1 MEQREMNLFDL
12 CQAIARGIGKSVKW
26 LVWCFGEMLKLS
38 FRQWWVVLI
47 VVALCVAAALYYS
60 REGNRSYKVD
70 VVANLNGIT
79 NSMVRA
85 EFERLNKAFYL
96 TEQQN
101 LATMLNIDGELANDT
116 YRFETFDVIDLL
128 ADTTIDM
135 VDYNRSTPMM
145 DTLYV
150 HVPDMVA
157 MRFRTKHPNRVP
169 ELENAILNYLNTRP
183 YFQSLYET
191 YYKGLE
197 REARFHRDQ
206 IEKLDSLT
214 SVFYFSQN
222 NREQMQMKVWES
234 GMVLGR
240 REIDLFLE
248 DVYLEMR
255 ESEYVNARL
264 TVATAP
270 VVLQSHFVINPLAV
284 NGPWKMSAIA
294 IVVGWLLGLMV
305 AALVEN
311 RKRILTWLQS

>member
-1 MEQREMNLFDL
+1 MNLFDL
-12 CQAIARGIGKSVKW
+12 CHAIARGIGKGIKW
-26 LVWCFGEMLKLS
+26 LVWRLGDMLRLS
-38 FRQWWVVLI
+38 FRQWWIVLI
-47 VVALCVAAALYYS
+47 VVALCLAAALYYS

-79 NSMVRA
+79 NNMVRA

-101 LATMLNIDGELANDT
+101 LASMLNIDGELANDT

-135 VDYNRSTPMM
+135 VDYDRSAPMM

-150 HVPDMVA
+150 HVPNMVA
-157 MRFRTKHPNRVP
+157 MRFRTKQPNRVP

-305 AALVEN
+305 AGLVEN
-311 RKRILTWLQS
+311 RKRILAWLQS

>member
-12 CQAIARGIGKSVKW
+12 CHAIARGIGKGIKW
-26 LVWCFGEMLKLS
+26 LVWRLGDMLRLS
-38 FRQWWVVLI
+38 FRQWWIVLI
-47 VVALCVAAALYYS
+47 VVALCLAAALYYS

-79 NSMVRA
+79 NNMVRA

-284 NGPWKMSAIA
+284 NGPWRMSAIA
-294 IVVGWLLGLMV
+294 IVVGWLLGLVV

-311 RKRILTWLQS
+311 RKRILAWLQS

>member
-1 MEQREMNLFDL
+1 MEQREMNIFDL
-12 CQAIARGIGKSVKW
+12 CQAIANGIGKGIKW
-26 LVWCFGEMLKLS
+26 AVWRFGDMLRLS
-38 FRQWWVVLI
+38 FRQWWIVLI
-47 VVALCVAAALYYS
+47 FVALCVVAALYYS
-60 REGNRSYKVD
+60 REENRSYEVD

-79 NSMVRA
+79 NGMVRA
-85 EFERLNKAFYL
+85 EFERLDKSFYL
-96 TEQQN
+96 IEQQN
-101 LATMLNIDGELANDT
+101 LSSMLNIDSELARVTNH
-116 YRFETFDVIDLL
+116 FETFDVIDLL

-135 VDYNRSTPMM
+135 VDYDRSAPAM

-150 HVPDMVA
+150 HVPNMVA
-157 MRFRTKHPNRVP
+157 LRFRTKQPNRVP

-191 YYKGLE
+191 YYQGLE

-222 NREQMQMKVWES
+222 NREQVQMKVWES

-240 REIDLFLE
+240 REMALFLE
-248 DVYLEMR
+248 DVYIEMR

-264 TVATAP
+264 AVATAP
-270 VVLQSHFVINPLAV
+270 VVLQSHFVVNPRAV
-284 NGPWKMSAIA
+284 NGPLRMSAIA

-311 RKRILTWLQS
+311 RKRILAWLQS

>member
-12 CQAIARGIGKSVKW
+12 CRAIARGIGKGIKW
-26 LVWCFGEMLKLS
+26 LVWRLGDMLRLS
-38 FRQWWVVLI
+38 YRQWWIVLI
-47 VVALCVAAALYYS
+47 VVALCLAAALYYS

-79 NSMVRA
+79 NNMVRA

-96 TEQQN
+96 TEQQS
-101 LATMLNIDGELANDT
+101 LTTMLNIDGELANGT

-145 DTLYV
+145 DTLYAR
-150 HVPDMVA
+150 VPNMVA

-191 YYKGLE
+191 YYQGLE

-206 IEKLDSLT
+206 VEKLDSLT

-222 NREQMQMKVWES
+222 NREQVQMKVWES
-234 GMVLGR
+234 GMVVGR

-255 ESEYVNARL
+255 ESEYINARL

-311 RKRILTWLQS
+311 RKRILAWLQS

>member
-1 MEQREMNLFDL
+1 
-12 CQAIARGIGKSVKW
+12 
-26 LVWCFGEMLKLS
+26 
-38 FRQWWVVLI
+38 
-47 VVALCVAAALYYS
+47 
-60 REGNRSYKVD
+60 
-70 VVANLNGIT
+70 
-79 NSMVRA
+79 MVRA

-101 LATMLNIDGELANDT
+101 LATMLNIDGELANGT
-116 YRFETFDVIDLL
+116 CRFETFDVIDLL

-135 VDYNRSTPMM
+135 VDYNRSAPKME
-145 DTLYV
+145 TLYV
-150 HVPDMVA
+150 HVPNMVA

-191 YYKGLE
+191 YYQGLE

-206 IEKLDSLT
+206 VEKLDSLT

-222 NREQMQMKVWES
+222 NREQVQMKVWES
-234 GMVLGR
+234 GMVVGR

-255 ESEYVNARL
+255 ESEYINARL

-311 RKRILTWLQS
+311 RKRILAWLQS

>member
-12 CQAIARGIGKSVKW
+12 CHAIARGIGKGIKW
-26 LVWCFGEMLKLS
+26 LVWRFGDMLRLS

-47 VVALCVAAALYYS
+47 VVALCLAAALYYS
-60 REGNRSYKVD
+60 REENRSYKVD

-79 NSMVRA
+79 NGMVRA
-85 EFERLNKAFYL
+85 EFERLDKSFYL

-101 LATMLNIDGELANDT
+101 LASMLNIDGELAHGT

-135 VDYNRSTPMM
+135 VDYDRSAPMM

-150 HVPDMVA
+150 HVPNMVA

-270 VVLQSHFVINPLAV
+270 VVLQSHFVVNPRAV
-284 NGPWKMSAIA
+284 NGPLRMSALA

-311 RKRILTWLQS
+311 RKRILAWLQS

>member
-12 CQAIARGIGKSVKW
+12 CRAIARGIGKSVKW

-79 NSMVRA
+79 NSMVSA

-101 LATMLNIDGELANDT
+101 LATMLNVDGELANGT
-116 YRFETFDVIDLL
+116 CGFETFDVIDLL

-135 VDYNRSTPMM
+135 VDYDRSAPMM

-150 HVPDMVA
+150 HVPNMVA
-157 MRFRTKHPNRVP
+157 MRFRTKQPNRVP
-169 ELENAILNYLNTRP
+169 EMENAILNYLNTRP

-240 REIDLFLE
+240 REMALFLE
-248 DVYLEMR
+248 DVYVEMR
-255 ESEYVNARL
+255 ESEYVNAHL
-264 TVATAP
+264 AIATAP
-270 VVLQSHFVINPLAV
+270 VVLQSHFVINPRAV
-284 NGPWKMSAIA
+284 NGPLRMSAIA
-294 IVVGWLLGLMV
+294 IVVGWLLGLVV
-305 AALVEN
+305 AALIEN
-311 RKRILTWLQS
+311 RKRILAWLQS

>member
-79 NSMVRA
+79 NSMVSA

-101 LATMLNIDGELANDT
+101 LATMLNIDGELANGT
-116 YRFETFDVIDLL
+116 CRFETFDVIDLL

-135 VDYNRSTPMM
+135 VDYDRSAPKM

-305 AALVEN
+305 AGLVEN
-311 RKRILTWLQS
+311 RKRILAWLQS

>member
-1 MEQREMNLFDL
+1 MNLFDL

-26 LVWCFGEMLKLS
+26 LVWCLGEMLKLS

-79 NSMVRA
+79 NSMVSA

-101 LATMLNIDGELANDT
+101 LATMLNVDGELANGT
-116 YRFETFDVIDLL
+116 CGFETFDVIDLL

-135 VDYNRSTPMM
+135 VDYDRSAPMM

-240 REIDLFLE
+240 REMALFLE
-248 DVYLEMR
+248 DVYVEMR

-264 TVATAP
+264 AVATAP
-270 VVLQSHFVINPLAV
+270 VVLQSHFVVNPRAV
-284 NGPWKMSAIA
+284 NGPLRMSALA
-294 IVVGWLLGLMV
+294 MVVGWLLGLMV

>member
-1 MEQREMNLFDL
+1 MNLFDL
-12 CQAIARGIGKSVKW
+12 CHAIARGIGKGIKW
-26 LVWCFGEMLKLS
+26 LVWRFGDMLRLS
-38 FRQWWVVLI
+38 FRQWWIVLI
-47 VVALCVAAALYYS
+47 VVALCLAAALYYS
-60 REGNRSYKVD
+60 REGNRLYKVD
-70 VVANLNGIT
+70 VVANLNGLT
-79 NSMVRA
+79 NNMVRA

-101 LATMLNIDGELANDT
+101 LATMLNIDGELANGT
-116 YRFETFDVIDLL
+116 CRFETFDVIDLL

-135 VDYNRSTPMM
+135 VDYNRSAPKM

-150 HVPDMVA
+150 HVPYMVA

-191 YYKGLE
+191 YYLGLE

-206 IEKLDSLT
+206 VEKLDSLT

-222 NREQMQMKVWES
+222 NREQVQMKGWES
-234 GMVLGR
+234 GMVVGR

-255 ESEYVNARL
+255 ESEYINARL

-270 VVLQSHFVINPLAV
+270 VVLQSHFVSNPLAV

-311 RKRILTWLQS
+311 RKRILAWLQS

>member
-12 CQAIARGIGKSVKW
+12 CHAIARGIGKGIKW
-26 LVWCFGEMLKLS
+26 LVWRLGDMLRLS
-38 FRQWWVVLI
+38 FRQWWIVLI
-47 VVALCVAAALYYS
+47 VVALCLAAALYYS

-79 NSMVRA
+79 NNMVRA

-101 LATMLNIDGELANDT
+101 LATMLNIDGELANGT
-116 YRFETFDVIDLL
+116 CRFETFDVIDLL

-135 VDYNRSTPMM
+135 VDYDRSAPMM

-150 HVPDMVA
+150 HVPNMVA
-157 MRFRTKHPNRVP
+157 MRFCTKHPNRVP

-183 YFQSLYET
+183 YFQSLYAT
-191 YYKGLE
+191 YYQGLE

-206 IEKLDSLT
+206 VEKLDSLT

-222 NREQMQMKVWES
+222 NREQVQMKVWES

-240 REIDLFLE
+240 REMALFLE
-248 DVYLEMR
+248 DVYVEMR

-264 TVATAP
+264 AVATAP
-270 VVLQSHFVINPLAV
+270 VVLQSHFVINPHAV
-284 NGPWKMSAIA
+284 NGPLRMSAIA
-294 IVVGWLLGLMV
+294 IVVGWLLGLVV
-305 AALVEN
+305 AALIEN
-311 RKRILTWLQS
+311 RKRILAWLQS

>member
-79 NSMVRA
+79 NSMVSA

-101 LATMLNIDGELANDT
+101 LATMLNVDGELANGT
-116 YRFETFDVIDLL
+116 CGFETFDVIDLL

-135 VDYNRSTPMM
+135 VDYDRSAPMM

-150 HVPDMVA
+150 HVPNMVA
-157 MRFRTKHPNRVP
+157 MRFRTKQPNRVP
-169 ELENAILNYLNTRP
+169 EMENAILNYLNTRP

-240 REIDLFLE
+240 REMALFLE
-248 DVYLEMR
+248 DVYVEMR

-264 TVATAP
+264 AVATAP
-270 VVLQSHFVINPLAV
+270 VVLQSHFVVNPRAV
-284 NGPWKMSAIA
+284 NGPLRMSALA
-294 IVVGWLLGLMV
+294 MVVGWLLGLMV

>member
-79 NSMVRA
+79 NSMVSA

-294 IVVGWLLGLMV
+294 IVVGWILGLMV
-305 AALVEN
+305 AGLVEN
-311 RKRILTWLQS
+311 RKRILAWLQS

>member
-1 MEQREMNLFDL
+1 MNLFDL
-12 CQAIARGIGKSVKW
+12 CHAIARGIWKGIKW
-26 LVWCFGEMLKLS
+26 LVWRLCDMLRLS
-38 FRQWWVVLI
+38 FRQWWIVLI
-47 VVALCVAAALYYS
+47 VVALCLAAALYYS

-79 NSMVRA
+79 NNMVRA

-101 LATMLNIDGELANDT
+101 LATMLNIDGELANGT
-116 YRFETFDVIDLL
+116 CRFETFDVIDLL

-135 VDYNRSTPMM
+135 VDYDRSAPKM

-150 HVPDMVA
+150 HVPNMVA

-206 IEKLDSLT
+206 VEKLDSLT

-222 NREQMQMKVWES
+222 NREQVQMKVWES

-255 ESEYVNARL
+255 ESEYINARL

-311 RKRILTWLQS
+311 RKRILVWLRS

>member
-1 MEQREMNLFDL
+1 MNLFDL

-79 NSMVRA
+79 NSMVSA

-294 IVVGWLLGLMV
+294 IVVGWILGLMV
-305 AALVEN
+305 AGLVEN
-311 RKRILTWLQS
+311 RKRILAWLQS

>member
-1 MEQREMNLFDL
+1 
-12 CQAIARGIGKSVKW
+12 
-26 LVWCFGEMLKLS
+26 
-38 FRQWWVVLI
+38 
-47 VVALCVAAALYYS
+47 
-60 REGNRSYKVD
+60 
-70 VVANLNGIT
+70 
-79 NSMVRA
+79 
-85 EFERLNKAFYL
+85 
-96 TEQQN
+96 
-101 LATMLNIDGELANDT
+101 
-116 YRFETFDVIDLL
+116 
-128 ADTTIDM
+128 M
-135 VDYNRSTPMM
+135 VDYDRSAPMM

-150 HVPDMVA
+150 HVPNMVA
-157 MRFRTKHPNRVP
+157 MRFRTKQPNRVP
-169 ELENAILNYLNTRP
+169 EMENAILNYLNTRP

-240 REIDLFLE
+240 REMALFLE
-248 DVYLEMR
+248 DVYVEMR

-264 TVATAP
+264 AVATAP
-270 VVLQSHFVINPLAV
+270 VVLQSHFVVNPRAV
-284 NGPWKMSAIA
+284 NGPLRMSALA
-294 IVVGWLLGLMV
+294 MVVGWLLGLMV

>member
-240 REIDLFLE
+240 REMALFLE
-248 DVYLEMR
+248 DVYVEMR

-294 IVVGWLLGLMV
+294 IVVGWLLGLVV
-305 AALVEN
+305 AALIEN
-311 RKRILTWLQS
+311 RKRILAWLQS

>member
-26 LVWCFGEMLKLS
+26 LVWCLGEMLKLS

-79 NSMVRA
+79 NSMVSA

-101 LATMLNIDGELANDT
+101 LATMLNVDGELANGT
-116 YRFETFDVIDLL
+116 CGFETFDVIDLL

-135 VDYNRSTPMM
+135 VDYDRSAPKM

-150 HVPDMVA
+150 HVPNMVA

-240 REIDLFLE
+240 REMALFLE
-248 DVYLEMR
+248 DVYVEMR

-264 TVATAP
+264 AVATAP
-270 VVLQSHFVINPLAV
+270 VVLQSHFVVNPHAV
-284 NGPWKMSAIA
+284 NGPLRMSAIA
-294 IVVGWLLGLMV
+294 IVVGWLLGLVV
-305 AALVEN
+305 AALIEN
-311 RKRILTWLQS
+311 RKRILAWLQS

>member
-12 CQAIARGIGKSVKW
+12 CHAIARGIGKGIKW
-26 LVWCFGEMLKLS
+26 LVWRLGDMLRLS
-38 FRQWWVVLI
+38 FRQWWIVLI
-47 VVALCVAAALYYS
+47 VVALCLAAALYYS
-60 REGNRSYKVD
+60 REGNRLYKVD

-79 NSMVRA
+79 NNMVRA

-101 LATMLNIDGELANDT
+101 LATMLNIDGELANGT
-116 YRFETFDVIDLL
+116 CRFETFDVIDLL

-145 DTLYV
+145 DTLYAR
-150 HVPDMVA
+150 VPNMVA

-206 IEKLDSLT
+206 VEKLDSLT

-222 NREQMQMKVWES
+222 NREQVQMKVWES
-234 GMVLGR
+234 GMVVGR

-255 ESEYVNARL
+255 ESEYINARL

-311 RKRILTWLQS
+311 RKRILAWLQS

>member
-1 MEQREMNLFDL
+1 
-12 CQAIARGIGKSVKW
+12 
-26 LVWCFGEMLKLS
+26 LS

-305 AALVEN
+305 ASLVEN

>member
-12 CQAIARGIGKSVKW
+12 CRAIARGIGKGVKW

-79 NSMVRA
+79 NSMVSA

-101 LATMLNIDGELANDT
+101 LATMLNIDGELANGT
-116 YRFETFDVIDLL
+116 CRFETFDVIDLL

-135 VDYNRSTPMM
+135 VDYDRSAPKM

-150 HVPDMVA
+150 HVPNMVA
-157 MRFRTKHPNRVP
+157 MRFCTKHPNRVP

-240 REIDLFLE
+240 REMALFLE
-248 DVYLEMR
+248 DVYVEMR

-264 TVATAP
+264 AVATAP
-270 VVLQSHFVINPLAV
+270 VVLQSHFVVNPRAV
-284 NGPWKMSAIA
+284 NGPLRMSALA

>member
-1 MEQREMNLFDL
+1 MEQREMNLFDF
-12 CQAIARGIGKSVKW
+12 CHAIARGIGKGIKW
-26 LVWCFGEMLKLS
+26 LVWRLGDMLRLS
-38 FRQWWVVLI
+38 FRQWWIVLI
-47 VVALCVAAALYYS
+47 VVALCLAAALYYS

-79 NSMVRA
+79 NNMVRA
-85 EFERLNKAFYL
+85 EFERLDKAFYL

-101 LATMLNIDGELANDT
+101 LATMLNIDGELANGT
-116 YRFETFDVIDLL
+116 CRFETFDVIDLL

-145 DTLYV
+145 DTLYAR
-150 HVPDMVA
+150 VPNMVA

-206 IEKLDSLT
+206 VEKLDSLT

-222 NREQMQMKVWES
+222 NREQVQMKVWES
-234 GMVLGR
+234 GMVVGR

-255 ESEYVNARL
+255 ESEYINARL

-311 RKRILTWLQS
+311 RKRILAWLQS

>member
-79 NSMVRA
+79 NSMVSA

-101 LATMLNIDGELANDT
+101 LATMLNVDGELANGT
-116 YRFETFDVIDLL
+116 CGFETFDVIDLL

-135 VDYNRSTPMM
+135 VDYDRSAPMM

-150 HVPDMVA
+150 HVPNMVA
-157 MRFRTKHPNRVP
+157 MRFRTKQPNRVP
-169 ELENAILNYLNTRP
+169 EMENAILNYLNTRP

-240 REIDLFLE
+240 REMALFLE

-264 TVATAP
+264 AVATAP
-270 VVLQSHFVINPLAV
+270 VVLQSHFVVNPRAV
-284 NGPWKMSAIA
+284 NGPLRMSAIA
-294 IVVGWLLGLMV
+294 VVVGWLLGLMV

>member
-26 LVWCFGEMLKLS
+26 LVWCLGEMLKLS

-79 NSMVRA
+79 NSMVSA

-101 LATMLNIDGELANDT
+101 LATMLNVDGELANGT
-116 YRFETFDVIDLL
+116 CGFETFDVIDLL

-135 VDYNRSTPMM
+135 VDYDRSAPMM

-240 REIDLFLE
+240 REMALFLE
-248 DVYLEMR
+248 DVYVEMR

-264 TVATAP
+264 AVATAP
-270 VVLQSHFVINPLAV
+270 VVLQSHFVVNPRAV
-284 NGPWKMSAIA
+284 NGPLRMSALA
-294 IVVGWLLGLMV
+294 MVVGWLLGLMV

>member
-12 CQAIARGIGKSVKW
+12 CHAIARGIGKGIKW
-26 LVWCFGEMLKLS
+26 LVWRLGDMLRLS
-38 FRQWWVVLI
+38 FRQWWIVLI
-47 VVALCVAAALYYS
+47 VVALCLAAALYYS

-79 NSMVRA
+79 NNMVRA

-101 LATMLNIDGELANDT
+101 LASMLNIDGELANDT

-135 VDYNRSTPMM
+135 VDYDRSAPMM

-150 HVPDMVA
+150 HVPNMVA
-157 MRFRTKHPNRVP
+157 MRFRTKQPNRVP

-305 AALVEN
+305 AGLVEN
-311 RKRILTWLQS
+311 RKRILAWLQS

>member
-1 MEQREMNLFDL
+1 MNLFDL
-12 CQAIARGIGKSVKW
+12 CRAFVRGIGKGVKW
-26 LVWCFGEMLKLS
+26 LVYRFGDMIRLS

-79 NSMVRA
+79 NNMVRA
-85 EFERLNKAFYL
+85 EFDRLNKAFYL

-101 LATMLNIDGELANDT
+101 LTTMLNIDGALANGT

-128 ADTTIDM
+128 ADTTIDL
-135 VDYNRSTPMM
+135 VDYKRSTPMM
-145 DTLYV
+145 DTLCV

-197 REARFHRDQ
+197 REAHFHCDQ

-222 NREQMQMKVWES
+222 NREQLQMKVWES

-240 REIDLFLE
+240 REIALFLE
-248 DVYLEMR
+248 DIYLEMR

-264 TVATAP
+264 AVATAP
-270 VVLQSHFVINPLAV
+270 VVLQSHFVVNPRAV
-284 NGPWKMSAIA
+284 NGPLRMSAIA

-311 RKRILTWLQS
+311 RKRILAWLKS

>member
-26 LVWCFGEMLKLS
+26 LVWCLGEMLKLS

-79 NSMVRA
+79 NSMVSA

-101 LATMLNIDGELANDT
+101 LATMLNVDGELANGT
-116 YRFETFDVIDLL
+116 CGFETFDVIDLL

-135 VDYNRSTPMM
+135 VDYDRSAPKM

-150 HVPDMVA
+150 HVPNMVA

-240 REIDLFLE
+240 REMALFLE
-248 DVYLEMR
+248 DVYVEMR

-264 TVATAP
+264 AVATAP
-270 VVLQSHFVINPLAV
+270 VVLQSHFVVNPRAV
-284 NGPWKMSAIA
+284 NGPLRMSALA
-294 IVVGWLLGLMV
+294 MVVGWLLGLMV

>member
-240 REIDLFLE
+240 REMALFLE
-248 DVYLEMR
+248 DVYVEMR

-305 AALVEN
+305 AGLVEN
-311 RKRILTWLQS
+311 RKRILAWLQS

>member
-1 MEQREMNLFDL
+1 MNLFDL

-305 AALVEN
+305 AGLVEN
-311 RKRILTWLQS
+311 RKRILAWLQS

>member
-79 NSMVRA
+79 NSMVSA

-101 LATMLNIDGELANDT
+101 LATMLNVDGELANGT
-116 YRFETFDVIDLL
+116 CGFETFDVIDLL

-135 VDYNRSTPMM
+135 VDYDRSAPMM

-150 HVPDMVA
+150 HVPNMVA
-157 MRFRTKHPNRVP
+157 MRFRTKQPNRVP
-169 ELENAILNYLNTRP
+169 EMENAILNYLNTRP

-234 GMVLGR
+234 GMVVGR
-240 REIDLFLE
+240 REIALFLE

-255 ESEYVNARL
+255 ESECVNARL
-264 TVATAP
+264 AIATAP
-270 VVLQSHFVINPLAV
+270 VVLQSHFVVNPRAV
-284 NGPWKMSAIA
+284 NGPLRMSAIA